1 MIQSDRTY
9 YQCEYCGKLSENY
22 DEIKECETICRSINI
37 YLDKLI
43 EACKELNKLGCSIEV
58 REFPYYQSNKLDL
71 AVSRRLN
78 KDYKLIFKEN
88 DNLYL
93 NTETRVI
100 DS

>member
-9 YQCEYCGKLSENY
+9 YQCEYCGKLSESY
-22 DEIKECETICRSINI
+22 DEIKECENICRSINTQ
-37 YLDKLI
+37 LEKLI
-43 EACKELNKLGCSIEV
+43 EICKELNELGCSIEV

-78 KDYKLIFKEN
+78 KDYKLIFGEN

-93 NTETRVI
+93 NTETRAI
-100 DS
+100 NS